1 MNDQQT
7 EQANEPLPSSEPMAE
22 APAGESAV
30 ADAPAVVAEPVAPPK
45 EDWRD
50 KRIGQLTAQKKAL
63 EAKAQALEIQLL
75 QRPGETDAN
84 FEARVEAA
92 AEAKAIEK
100 TQANKFIDEC
110 NREAA
115 AGRKAFSDFDDRIN
129 NLSKLVDKSD
139 PVRISSYQQLVS
151 AALETGEGA
160 KLLHSLGADLDEASR
175 IMSLSPVKQGI
186 ELARIAA
193 RQAAPVSSAPRPIRP
208 IGNRGESLNQV
219 DPADKDRGDSLD
231 TRSWMER
238 REQQIAE
245 AQKRRFSR

>member
-22 APAGESAV
+22 APARESAV

-100 TQANKFIDEC
+100 AQANKFIDEC

-139 PVRISSYQQLVS
+139 PVSISSYQQLVS

-175 IMSLSPVKQGI
+175 IMGLSPTKQGI

-193 RQAAPVSSAPRPIRP
+193 RQSAPVSSAPRPIRP

-219 DPADKDRGDSLD
+219 DPTDKDRGDSLD

>member
-1 MNDQQT
+1 MNTEQQT
-7 EQANEPLPSSEPMAE
+7 EIENEPLTSSEPVVNAAVGE
-22 APAGESAV
+22 PASA
-30 ADAPAVVAEPVAPPK
+30 DSTAVVAEPPVAPK

-63 EAKAQALEIQLL
+63 EAKAQALEIQLM

-92 AEAKAIEK
+92 AETKAIEK
-100 TQANKFIDEC
+100 AQANKFIDEC

-129 NLSKLVDKSD
+129 QLSKLVDKSD
-139 PVRISSYQQLVS
+139 PASINSYQQLVS

-160 KLLHSLGADLDEASR
+160 KLLHSLGGDLDEASR

-219 DPADKDRGDSLD
+219 DPADKDRGDMLD
-231 TRSWMER
+231 TRAWMER

-245 AQKRRFSR
+245 RQKRRF

>member
-1 MNDQQT
+1 MNTEQQT
-7 EQANEPLPSSEPMAE
+7 ETEIEPLPSSEPVAE
-22 APAGESAV
+22 ASAGEPASA
-30 ADAPAVVAEPVAPPK
+30 DGTAVVAEPPVAPK

-63 EAKAQALEIQLL
+63 EAKAQALEIQLM

-92 AEAKAIEK
+92 AETKAIEK
-100 TQANKFIDEC
+100 AQANKFIDEC

-129 NLSKLVDKSD
+129 QLSKLVDKSD
-139 PVRISSYQQLVS
+139 PVSINSYQQLVS

-160 KLLHSLGADLDEASR
+160 KLLHSLGGDLDEASR
-175 IMSLSPVKQGI
+175 IMSLSPTKQGI

-219 DPADKDRGDSLD
+219 DPADKDRGDMLD

-245 AQKRRFSR
+245 RQKRRF

>member
-63 EAKAQALEIQLL
+63 EAKTQALEIQLL

-139 PVRISSYQQLVS
+139 PVSISSYQQLVS

>member
-139 PVRISSYQQLVS
+139 PVSISSYQQLVS

-160 KLLHSLGADLDEASR
+160 KLLHSLGGDLDEASR
-175 IMSLSPVKQGI
+175 IMGLSPTKQGI

>member
-1 MNDQQT
+1 MNTEQQT
-7 EQANEPLPSSEPMAE
+7 EIENEPLTSSEPVVNA
-22 APAGESAV
+22 AAGEPASA
-30 ADAPAVVAEPVAPPK
+30 DSTAVVAEPPVAPK

-63 EAKAQALEIQLL
+63 EAKAQALEIQLM

-92 AEAKAIEK
+92 AETKAIEK
-100 TQANKFIDEC
+100 AQANKFIDEC

-129 NLSKLVDKSD
+129 QLSKLVDKSD
-139 PVRISSYQQLVS
+139 PASINSYQQLVS

-160 KLLHSLGADLDEASR
+160 KLLHSLGGDLDEASR

-219 DPADKDRGDSLD
+219 DPADKDRGDMLD
-231 TRSWMER
+231 TRAWMER

-245 AQKRRFSR
+245 RQKRRF

>member
-1 MNDQQT
+1 MTTEQEQQT
-7 EQANEPLPSSEPMAE
+7 EIINEPVVAAAEAE
-22 APAGESAV
+22 APVAESENSAG
-30 ADAPAVVAEPVAPPK
+30 APAPVAPK

-63 EAKAQALEIQLL
+63 EAKAQALEIQLM

-92 AEAKAIEK
+92 AETKAIEK
-100 TQANKFIDEC
+100 AQANKFIDEC

-129 NLSKLVDKSD
+129 NLSKLVDKTD
-139 PVRISSYQQLVS
+139 PASIISYQQLVS

-193 RQAAPVSSAPRPIRP
+193 RQTAPVSSAPRPIRP
-208 IGNRGESLNQV
+208 IGNRGESLNTI
-219 DPADKDRGDSLD
+219 DPTDKDRGDSLD
-231 TRSWMER
+231 TSSWMER

-245 AQKRRFSR
+245 RQKRFGR